1 MQRKPFTPPYKA
13 RRKSAECLA
22 RFRKDVQR
30 AVAQRA
36 ERVAAGG
43 FFVDRTFAELCSIRD
58 GELELDADFRARRA
72 GLKVGS

>member
-22 RFRKDVQR
+22 RFRADVQK

-36 ERVAAGG
+36 KRIAAGG
-43 FFVDRTFAELCSIRD
+43 NPNVDRFAELCLIRD
-58 GELELDADFRARRA
+58 GELALDADFRARRA
-72 GLKVGS
+72 GLKAGS